1 LTNYFMLHPAIG
13 PQPGCGIFDGTTV
26 ERRMSVIKR
35 TLHKSIVLFFIF
47 LFPVTITVCGG
58 GDDSGSSTY
67 TLSGRVTTEGGAG
80 LQGVSV
86 TAEGFGWGGCAPPTR
101 TTTTDANGYY
111 AFTETNPPAGQVTI
125 TPSKQGYTF
134 SPPSRT
140 AEFKGANISG
150 QDFSATLIP
159 YSISRR
165 VAAASGSGIEGIT
178 VTLSGAASM
187 TTATDAY
194 GNYLFTGLLNGSYTL
209 APSTAAPGYTFTP
222 PSRTVNIEYANVTGL
237 NFTVTTYVI
246 SGRVT
251 TAGGIGFSGVSI
263 TLSDTSMSTI
273 TDATGYYTL
282 TVFQTGSYTITPSMS
297 IPGYTFDPPFR
308 TVEVAS
314 GDVTGQDFSTVAYA
328 VSGRIATSEGAGVSG
343 VTVSVA
349 GPASLSSVTDANGDY
364 AVAVVQSG
372 AYTITPS
379 ETCNAYFYTPA
390 DITITITNADVTG
403 QNFTATAVPHSL
415 SGRISAPD
423 GAGAPGVTVN
433 LSGAASLSTT
443 TNANGDYTFV
453 VAQSGFYDIAPSI
466 TDYALKPER
475 RSIALCGADITGQD
489 FAESATWGR
498 LYGSGS
504 LYSIRQTS
512 DNGYIAAG
520 SAYGEVQVFKLSANG
535 GILWQKSYGQG
546 SANAI
551 LETTDGYIVTGS
563 TYSFGAGGSDLL
575 VLKLDAS
582 GAVLWQ
588 KAYGGTGAD
597 WGGSILQTADGGY
610 VAAGQH
616 ESGAGAYD
624 FWVLRVDASGS
635 IVWQKSYGRG
645 GAHSIRQTLD
655 NGYIAAGSHILKLD
669 ADGNRVW
676 QKSYEGAANSIRQTS
691 DGGYI
696 AAGYISSFGAGS
708 GDFWVLK
715 LDPGGNV
722 LWQKAYGETL
732 SEAAYS
738 VRQTSDG
745 GYIVAGYVTV
755 DLNTEFARVLKLD
768 PDGTVSW
775 QKKYGGWPVR
785 YRAYSLDIARDGRYI
800 VSGSGSYFGT
810 FGLVL
815 MIDPY
820 GEGCKVFSSSATATP
835 TTVSPADSSDEVVDT
850 TAIETANAGAPK
862 DTSATASQVCP

>member
-1 LTNYFMLHPAIG
+1 M
-13 PQPGCGIFDGTTV
+13 
-26 ERRMSVIKR
+26 IKR

-47 LFPVTITVCGG
+47 LFPVTITMCGG

-67 TLSGRVTTEGGAG
+67 TLSGRVTTEAGAG

-86 TAEGFGWGGCAPPTR
+86 TAEGFGWGGCAPPSR

-111 AFTETNPPAGQVTI
+111 AFTETSPPAGQVII
-125 TPSKQGYTF
+125 TPYKQGYAF
-134 SPPSRT
+134 SPSSVT
-140 AEFKGANISG
+140 ATFNYADISG
-150 QDFSATLIP
+150 QDFVGSLIP
-159 YSISRR
+159 YSISGK
-165 VAAASGSGIEGIT
+165 AATASGAGIEGIT
-178 VTLSGAASM
+178 VTLSGAASA
-187 TTATDAY
+187 TTTTDAD
-194 GNYLFTGLLNGSYTL
+194 GNYIFTGLLNGSYTL
-209 APSTAAPGYTFTP
+209 TPSMAAPGYTFTP
-222 PSRTVNIEYANVTGL
+222 PSRTVNIEYANVTGQ

-263 TLSDTSMSTI
+263 TLSGAVSRSTT

-282 TVFQTGSYTITPSMS
+282 TVLQTGSYTITPSMS
-297 IPGYTFDPPFR
+297 VAGYTFTPQFR
-308 TVEVAS
+308 TVNVSS
-314 GDVTGQDFSTVAYA
+314 GDVPGQDFSTVAYA
-328 VSGRIATSEGAGVSG
+328 VSGRISTSEGVGVSG
-343 VTVSVA
+343 VMVSVT
-349 GPASLSSVTDANGDY
+349 GPASLSSLTGANGGY

-379 ETCNAYFYTPA
+379 ATCNAYFFTPA
-390 DITITITNADVTG
+390 DITTTVATADVTG
-403 QNFTATAVPHSL
+403 QDFTATAVSHSI
-415 SGRISAPD
+415 SGRIITPD

-433 LSGAASLSTT
+433 LSGAATLSTT
-443 TNANGDYTFV
+443 TDTNGEYTFV
-453 VAQSGFYDIAPSI
+453 VAQTGSYTIAPSI
-466 TDYALKPER
+466 SDYALKPER
-475 RSIALCGADITGQD
+475 RSITLCGADITGQD

-504 LYSIRQTS
+504 LYSVRQTS
-512 DNGYIAAG
+512 DNGYVAAG
-520 SAYGEVQVFKLSANG
+520 SAYGELQAFKLSANG
-535 GILWQKSYGQG
+535 GILLQKAYGEG
-546 SANAI
+546 VASSI
-551 LETTDGYIVTGS
+551 LETTDGYIVAGS
-563 TYSFGAGGSDLL
+563 TSSFGAGGFDLW
-575 VLKLDAS
+575 VLKLDAG

-597 WGGSILQTADGGY
+597 WGGSILQTTDGY
-610 VAAGQH
+610 IVAGQH
-616 ESGAGAYD
+616 ESSAGTYD
-624 FWVLRVDASGS
+624 FWVLRLDASGN

-645 GAHSIRQTLD
+645 GASSIQQTSD
-655 NGYIAAGSHILKLD
+655 GGYIAAGSHILKLD

-676 QKSYEGAANSIRQTS
+676 QKSYNGGAESIQQTA

-696 AAGYISSFGAGS
+696 AAGSTYSFGAGS

-715 LDPGGNV
+715 LDGDGKV

-732 SEAAYS
+732 SETAYS
-738 VRQTSDG
+738 VRQASDG
-745 GYIVAGYVTV
+745 GYIVAGYVTF

-768 PDGTVSW
+768 PDGNISW

-785 YRAYSLDIARDGRYI
+785 YRAYSLDITRDGRYI

-820 GEGCKVFSSSATATP
+820 GEGCKVYSSGATMTS
-835 TTVSPADSSDEVVDT
+835 TTASPVGVSDSVVDT
-850 TAIETANAGAPK
+850 AAVETATAGAPK